1 MRSSSVACWNETIFC
16 YDNYMKFEQYIAI
29 HLALIVCLSSF
40 MLGMGQGDVILPTIT
55 LVGAGVSLWVV
66 DFKKLFYLG
75 PVLSNI
81 IILLIL
87 LFSVGYL
94 MQAFDASFGGSLFAI
109 AILRV
114 LVFFQLVLLFRKKEN
129 RTCWNIMM
137 VSFIEV
143 IVASVFQQT
152 VIFGL
157 LMILY
162 LFISLTIVTLMH
174 LNSDRNY
181 FTEHVFLR
189 SLLRTSWKGMFSRK
203 GLVYF
208 AKLAL
213 TTMFSGPLAIIAR
226 FRGQVPQLG
235 VVTNSEQPDTS
246 GVWEESLVSPL
257 SADTRSTRKTVDAPT
272 RWPLAREKAAFS
284 GSMANRSSLIGIDR
298 EFYYRLV
305 VGTVASLVVGLLIF
319 LLTPRQDFR
328 ISRLEMQQENW
339 RSSSAANISGIF
351 NTVGFSDEIRLG
363 TLGTV
368 LDNPSE
374 IMSVTF
380 SQLADFGQSNASET
394 DYAAIRGQSVYFRG
408 VALTEYTRGRWSGKD
423 TGYEHRPLL
432 SSNNNTNRFGFLSQG
447 EEYIELFQDF
457 VDFPMD
463 SIVNRKKI
471 SGVYIPPEDWKDY
484 QFQPGSQSVHVQC
497 DYVSASQ
504 QTIFA
509 VWPFFLAR
517 SRDASRFQF
526 LPDRIVND
534 TRMRD
539 MGPRN
544 RRMGFRFLTYAFQNG
559 NQVTLTPCQESVDL
573 RMLLAFDDSALPTL
587 GQTALQ
593 WDAEFQN
600 ASTIERAHNI
610 EQRFLTDSRYY
621 YALGGIARSSSL
633 DPLED
638 FVRDHPGGHCEYFAG
653 ATAMMLRKIGIPS
666 RVVVGYRMDSDIAW
680 QRNGQYIVRQS
691 DAHSWVEAYIPPRG
705 IPDSLRNGPYS
716 DWWQRGGW
724 LRIDPTAPLRDVM
737 AQTGFWTNLKY
748 WTTGFWNDYIINFNA
763 ARQEGSI
770 YLPIVNF
777 FVSMKERFFDAEYWK
792 TIGRAVT
799 QRYAEIFRQLRQG
812 NWQGNDLLLLCL
824 PLLIILAVSYCIY
837 RLVRK
842 LVREM
847 RGMKLA
853 RAKRQRL
860 VTIEFYRRFEKIFQR
875 IGLTRKP
882 VETQREFA
890 ARASADMVT
899 MLNLT
904 HFVGGK
910 NVTNS
915 DDMGLLPQQLVETFY
930 RVRYGHAVLTPPEL
944 EEINSLLLR
953 LETAAIAC
961 QQAT

>member
-1 MRSSSVACWNETIFC
+1 
-16 YDNYMKFEQYIAI
+16 MKLEQYIAI

-40 MLGMGQGDVILPTIT
+40 MLGMGQGDVVLPIIT
-55 LVGAGVSLWVV
+55 LIGAGVSLWVV
-66 DFKKLFYLG
+66 DFKKLFHLG

-81 IILLIL
+81 LILLIL

-137 VSFIEV
+137 VSFLEV

-189 SLLRTSWKGMFSRK
+189 SSLRTSWKGMFSRK
-203 GLVYF
+203 GLAYF

-213 TTMFSGPLAIIAR
+213 TTMFSGPLAIITR
-226 FRGQVPQLG
+226 FRGQAALLETPI
-235 VVTNSEQPDTS
+235 NSEQPDIS
-246 GVWEESLVSPL
+246 GIWEESPISAL
-257 SADTRSTRKTVDAPT
+257 SADTRSMRKAVDTPA

-284 GSMANRSSLIGIDR
+284 GSMANRSGLIGIDR

-305 VGTVASLVVGLLIF
+305 VGTVASLVVGLSIF
-319 LLTPRQDFR
+319 FLTPRQDFR

-339 RSSSAANISGIF
+339 RNSSVANISGIF

-380 SQLADFGQSNASET
+380 SQLADFGQSNAAET

-408 VALTEYTRGRWSGKD
+408 VTLTEYARGRWSGKD
-423 TGYEHRPLL
+423 AGYERRPLPPP
-432 SSNNNTNRFGFLSQG
+432 NDRNQFGFPDAFLSRN
-447 EEYIELFQDF
+447 EESEKYIEQFRDF
-457 VDFPMD
+457 VDFPID
-463 SIVNRKKI
+463 SVVNRKKT

-484 QFQPGSQSVHVQC
+484 QFQPASQSVHVQC
-497 DYVSASQ
+497 DYVSVAQ

-509 VWPFFLAR
+509 VWPFFLVR
-517 SRDASRFQF
+517 SRDTSRFQF

-534 TRMRD
+534 TRMREI
-539 MGPRN
+539 GPRN

-559 NQVTLTPCQESVDL
+559 SQATLTPCQESVDL

-593 WDAEFQN
+593 WDAELQN
-600 ASTIERAHNI
+600 VGSIERARNI
-610 EQRFLTDSRYY
+610 ERHFLTDSRYY
-621 YALGGIARSSSL
+621 YALGGIARGSSL

-680 QRNGQYIVRQS
+680 QSNGQYIVRQS
-691 DAHSWVEAYIPPRG
+691 DAHSWVEAYIPPHD

-737 AQTGFWTNLKY
+737 AQTGFWTSLKFRA
-748 WTTGFWNDYIINFNA
+748 TGFWNDYIINFNA
-763 ARQEGSI
+763 PRQEGSI
-770 YLPIVNF
+770 YNPIANF
-777 FVSMKERFFDAEYWK
+777 FLSMKERFFDAEYWK
-792 TIGRAVT
+792 TISRAVT

-860 VTIEFYRRFEKIFQR
+860 ATIEFYRRFEKILHR
-875 IGLTRKP
+875 IGLTRAP
-882 VETQREFA
+882 TETQREFA
-890 ARASADMVT
+890 ARASADLMT

-904 HFVGGK
+904 HFVSGK
-910 NVTNS
+910 NTTNS
-915 DDMGLLPQQLVETFY
+915 GAKPDDMDRLPQQLVETFY
-930 RVRYGHAVLTPPEL
+930 RVRYGHAVLSPPET
-944 EEINSLLLR
+944 EEIDSLLQQ
-953 LETAAIAC
+953 LETAATTC
-961 QQAT
+961 RQAT

>member
-1 MRSSSVACWNETIFC
+1 
-16 YDNYMKFEQYIAI
+16 MKFEQYIAI

-40 MLGMGQGDVILPTIT
+40 MLGMGQGDVVLPIIT
-55 LVGAGVSLWVV
+55 LVGAGASLWVV
-66 DFKKLFYLG
+66 DFKKLFHLG

-81 IILLIL
+81 LILLIL
-87 LFSVGYL
+87 LSSVGYL

-129 RTCWNIMM
+129 RICWNIMM
-137 VSFIEV
+137 VSFLEV
-143 IVASVFQQT
+143 IVATVFQQT

-157 LMILY
+157 FVILY

-189 SLLRTSWKGMFSRK
+189 SLLRTSWKGIFSRK
-203 GLVYF
+203 CLAYF

-226 FRGQVPQLG
+226 LRGQVSQLERP
-235 VVTNSEQPDTS
+235 VNSEQPDAS
-246 GVWEESLVSPL
+246 GIWEESLVSPL
-257 SADTRSTRKTVDAPT
+257 SAGTRSTRETVDTPT

-284 GSMANRSSLIGIDR
+284 GSMANRSGLIGIDR

-319 LLTPRQDFR
+319 FLTPRQDFR

-339 RSSSAANISGIF
+339 QSSSVRNISGIF

-374 IMSVTF
+374 VMSVTF
-380 SQLADFGQSNASET
+380 SQLADFGQSNAAET
-394 DYAAIRGQSVYFRG
+394 DYAAIQGQSVYFRG
-408 VALTEYTRGRWSGKD
+408 VALAEYARGRWSGKE
-423 TGYEHRPLL
+423 TSYERRSLP
-432 SSNNNTNRFGFLSQG
+432 SSNNNANRFGFPSQDVKS
-447 EEYIELFQDF
+447 EEYVELFRDF

-463 SIVNRKKI
+463 SVINRQKI
-471 SGVYIPPEDWKDY
+471 SGVYVLPENWRNY
-484 QFQPGSQSVHVQC
+484 QFQPGSQSVRVQC
-497 DYVSASQ
+497 GYVSASQ

-534 TRMRD
+534 NRIRGGMESQ
-539 MGPRN
+539 N
-544 RRMGFRFLTYAFQNG
+544 RRMGFQFLTYAFQNG
-559 NQVTLTPCQESVDL
+559 SQATLTPCLESVDL
-573 RMLLAFDDSALPTL
+573 RKLLAFDDSALPTL

-593 WDAEFQN
+593 WDAEHQN
-600 ASTIERAHNI
+600 ASSIERARNI
-610 EQRFLTDSRYY
+610 EQHFLTDSRYY
-621 YALGGIARSSSL
+621 YALGGVARNSSL

-653 ATAMMLRKIGIPS
+653 TTAMMLRKIGIPS

-680 QRNGQYIVRQS
+680 QRNGQYVVRQS
-691 DAHSWVEAYIPPRG
+691 DAHSWVEAYIPPQD

-724 LRIDPTAPLRDVM
+724 LRLDPTAPLRDVM
-737 AQTGFWTNLKY
+737 AQTGFWANLKY
-748 WTTGFWNDYIINFNA
+748 RATGFWNDYIINFNA
-763 ARQEGSI
+763 VRQEGSI
-770 YLPIVNF
+770 YNPVTNF
-777 FVSMKERFFDAEYWK
+777 VASMKERFFDAEYWK

-799 QRYAEIFRQLRQG
+799 QRYAEIFRQMRQG
-812 NWQGNDLLLLCL
+812 NWQGNDLLLLCV

-837 RLVRK
+837 RLIRK

-860 VTIEFYRRFEKIFQR
+860 ATVEFYRRFEKILQR

-882 VETQREFA
+882 NETQREFA
-890 ARASADMVT
+890 ARASADLVT

-904 HFVGGK
+904 HFFGGK
-910 NVTNS
+910 NRPNTAETIATTS
-915 DDMGLLPQQLVETFY
+915 GDMDLLPQQLVETFY
-930 RVRYGHAVLTPPEL
+930 RVRYGRAVLTPPET
-944 EEINSLLLR
+944 EEINTLLIR
-953 LETAAIAC
+953 LETAATTC
-961 QQAT
+961 RQAT